1 MKKRLI
7 ISCTLLILLTTITNN
22 QKINIS
28 KFNLKEIHIE
38 NNFLLKERDLKKLLL
53 PIYNKNLIFL
63 DNNDIQK
70 TLMQNNLI
78 ESFNIKKKYPNTL
91 KIKIFEKKPIAILF
105 NKKEKFYLSE
115 KIDLFKFK
123 EFPNYK
129 NLPYVLGNEN
139 DFKEIYNTLIKINF
153 PLKNIKR
160 YIFYDAKRWDLE
172 TKNNKVIKLPTNNY
186 IKSLE
191 NYLELKDKNEFKK
204 YNIYD
209 YRINGQLILK

>member
-91 KIKIFEKKPIAILF
+91 KIK
-105 NKKEKFYLSE
+105 
-115 KIDLFKFK
+115 
-123 EFPNYK
+123 
-129 NLPYVLGNEN
+129 
-139 DFKEIYNTLIKINF
+139 
-153 PLKNIKR
+153 NI
-160 YIFYDAKRWDLE
+160 
-172 TKNNKVIKLPTNNY
+172 
-186 IKSLE
+186 
-191 NYLELKDKNEFKK
+191 
-204 YNIYD
+204 
-209 YRINGQLILK
+209 